1 MLITLLR
8 RVGGTLGADK
18 RFELEAIIFS
28 TDNVFNSIPL
38 SRIYIYIYID
48 ITVNVL

>member
-8 RVGGTLGADK
+8 RVGDALGVDK
-18 RFELEAIIFS
+18 SFELEVIIFS
-28 TDNVFNSIPL
+28 TDNVFNLIPL
-38 SRIYIYIYID
+38 SRIYID

>member
-8 RVGGTLGADK
+8 RVGDALGVDK
-18 RFELEAIIFS
+18 SFELEAIIFS
-28 TDNVFNSIPL
+28 TDNVFNLIPL
-38 SRIYIYIYID
+38 SRIYID